1 MSPLDREPPP
11 VGEEIHLPGGSL
23 QPVAVT
29 VGITLALLGVTI
41 SFLFVIV
48 GSVITVI
55 AIARWIADARQEMSE
70 LPLEHN
76 H

>member
-23 QPVAVT
+23 QPIAVT

-41 SFLFVIV
+41 SFLLVIV
-48 GSVITVI
+48 GSLITVI
-55 AIARWIADARQEMSE
+55 AIARWVTHARHEMGE
-70 LPLEHN
+70 LPLEH
-76 H
+76 HH

>member
-55 AIARWIADARQEMSE
+55 AIARWIAHARHEMSE
-70 LPLEHN
+70 LPLEH